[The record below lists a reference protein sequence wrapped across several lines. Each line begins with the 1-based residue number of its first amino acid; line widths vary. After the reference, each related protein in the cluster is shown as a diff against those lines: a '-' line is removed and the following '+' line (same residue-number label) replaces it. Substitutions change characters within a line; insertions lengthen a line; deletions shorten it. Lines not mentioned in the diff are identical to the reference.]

1 MGGAGNSGE
10 RCSASRPSRPYF
22 SVPGTELRKSLPIPG
37 ARLYIEGH
45 LSSRSIQRLARRMLH
60 TVRRSDQGF
69 QIELDGQVA
78 PASGATPFRRGAAT
92 SVREDFSGRRP
103 RAFWL
108 HDNRHDA
115 TRWNEAPRGTCDK
128 LATCPPRLGEE
139 KSAACFRKGRTGPD
153 KPRSLRTLEKLEAA
167 RDVGVSPVSNHRS
180 AVEKFRLRYSSKSSI
195 HGKPRVSHT
204 SGIFRL
210 LRCALGFEV
219 SLVTTTRSGSASA

>member
-1 MGGAGNSGE
+1 MGGAGNIGE
-10 RCSASRPSRPYF
+10 RCSASRPEPPYF
-22 SVPGTELRKSLPIPG
+22 SVPGTELRKSLPIPDT
-37 ARLYIEGH
+37 RLYIEGH
-45 LSSRSIQRLARRMLH
+45 LSSRSSQRLARRMLH
-60 TVRRSDQGF
+60 TIRRSDQGF
-69 QIELDGQVA
+69 QIELAGQVA

-128 LATCPPRLGEE
+128 LAKE
-139 KSAACFRKGRTGPD
+139 KSAACSRKSRTGPD

-219 SLVTTTRSGSASA
+219 SLVTTTLSGSASA